1 MPTQIGPY
9 RILAPLGRGGMGVV
23 YRAEDAT
30 GFQVALKVIRDE
42 FADDPEMRRR
52 FVREA
57 RASARLR
64 HPNITRILDF
74 GMHEG
79 TYYLVMELLSGG
91 SLADWVAQ
99 PPAGN
104 TLLRVFDEIL
114 SALAFAHARGVV
126 HRDLK
131 PGNVLL
137 TAANDGAIQA
147 RLMDFGVAHFRDDS
161 AREMESETNII
172 GTPAYMS
179 PEQALRAGDVSP
191 ESDIYAAGVML
202 YELLTGELPFL
213 GKSPAGTLMAH
224 LKEPVPPLKARSGY
238 TFEGPLP
245 DIVERFLAKSPA
257 DRFRFAADARKA
269 LRRCRVVGAPSGYS
283 APKPVRV
290 TDEETLVTPGAQPK
304 NADRSGAGVLPGLF
318 GLADVP
324 YQVLRE
330 EDQALAKFAEEH
342 FHARRGGVV
351 LVSGAMGS
359 GKSRLVSHLVE
370 RLDEAGVAHVWRGIY
385 EDESGRPNSGIRE
398 ALRRGLGA
406 VAQKGVELEDR
417 VRTALANQGVDDEW
431 EVRALTEFLE
441 PAASGDSEAA
451 GRSEE
456 ADWALLERVIS
467 RATGERP
474 VIVLLEDIHLSGGSA
489 LRLMDW
495 MLAGTAHENPWLIVA
510 TYRSEAALP
519 NSAFGLAIRTFTER
533 RDREQ
538 ALSLELDR
546 LMPAELR
553 TVVEAT
559 VPMPEELVTAVSLRA
574 EGNPLYAVEIVR
586 HLVDSGRLDN
596 DVHDVDA
603 SGLIERLPDAL
614 STLVMGRLETAAG
627 APETAGALDV
637 WERLAFLGMRFN
649 TPLAE
654 ALIDH
659 DGTRTRDELDRAL
672 TAGVL
677 ANILVELEPHTWRFE
692 NRLARESLMQRAE
705 TAMRAAVH
713 HKNTAAVKARWYEA
727 DIGEHAGEIAHHLRE
742 AGHLVEALEYYL
754 QAARSARQRNRYD
767 VAADFFKSAEELARD
782 AGEDRYDDRVAAM
795 LGQAEA
801 LSNVAAYA
809 RATVILDRAERYIVE
824 NDHRRPADLLRI
836 RGALARH
843 RGDLTDARVH
853 FNRAIRRYARHLDVE
868 GEAWARYGLGR
879 LELDSGNLQSAEL
892 QLRAANDGFKHVDH
906 ERGQALALLFL
917 GRTALRIGLHDE
929 AFAFAEKA
937 KYAFAQREDRHS
949 AARCVMLQAE
959 IELARHR
966 PRLSEEL
973 LERVREELLS
983 VGDRH
988 AATKAVL
995 QLARAAEARGNDAEA
1010 QSRYQE
1016 AIFAFVDIGDAQS
1029 SAVARLYEAR
1039 LHAMSDMWTLAEPA
1053 VELATHRDR
1062 IEPINAPE
1070 FVALLIDLG
1079 RQAVLGGRVP
1089 LARHLL
1095 AIAIRKLAHV
1105 AEESPLY
1112 DSVDEVTYLLDEL
1125 DSGA

>member
-1 MPTQIGPY
+1 MPAQVGPY
-9 RILAPLGRGGMGVV
+9 RILEVLGRGGMGVV
-23 YRAEDAT
+23 YRAEDAA
-30 GFQVALKVIRDE
+30 GFQVALKVIRGE
-42 FADDPEMRRR
+42 FSGAPEMRRR

-91 SLADWVAQ
+91 SLADWIAT
-99 PPAGN
+99 PPSGS

-137 TAANDGAIQA
+137 TSAKDGTIQA
-147 RLMDFGVAHFRDDS
+147 RLMDFGVAHFRDDIAS
-161 AREMESETNII
+161 ELESETSVI

-202 YELLTGELPFL
+202 FEMLTGRLPFL

-224 LKEPVPPLKARSGY
+224 LKEPIPELKLRRGF
-238 TFEGPLP
+238 TFEGPLST
-245 DIVERFLAKSPA
+245 IMERFLSKSPN

-269 LRRCRVVGAPSGYS
+269 LRRCRVIGSPSGYS
-283 APKPVRV
+283 APVPAVV
-290 TDEETLVTPGAQPK
+290 EGDETLVT
-304 NADRSGAGVLPGLF
+304 AGRDSDVGISVGVRPGLF

-324 YQVLRE
+324 YQVLRD
-330 EDQALAKFAEEH
+330 EDEVLSKFAEEH
-342 FHARRGGVV
+342 FRERKGGVV

-359 GKSRLVSHLVE
+359 GKSRLVSHLVQ

-385 EDESGRPNSGIRE
+385 EDESGQPNSGIRE
-398 ALRRGLGA
+398 ALRRGLGT
-406 VAQKGVELEDR
+406 VAQRGVELEER
-417 VRTALANQGVDDEW
+417 VRQALAHQGVDDDW

-441 PAASGDSEAA
+441 PAATGEVEA

-467 RATGERP
+467 RATYERP

-495 MLAGTAHENPWLIVA
+495 MLAGNAREHPWLIVA

-519 NSAFGLAIRTFTER
+519 NTAFGLAIRRFSER
-533 RDREQ
+533 RDRER
-538 ALSLELDR
+538 ALSIELDR
-546 LMPAELR
+546 LASGDVLS
-553 TVVEAT
+553 VVKAT
-559 VPMPEELVTAVSLRA
+559 VPMPPELARAVSLRA

-586 HLVDSGRLDN
+586 HLVDSGRLESVTDT
-596 DVHDVDA
+596 VEV
-603 SGLIERLPDAL
+603 SELIERLPDAL
-614 STLVMGRLETAAG
+614 SALVMRRLEIAADTPD
-627 APETAGALDV
+627 AADALDL
-637 WERLAFLGMRFN
+637 WESLAFLGMRFT

-654 ALIDH
+654 SLIAHLKTFSRED
-659 DGTRTRDELDRAL
+659 LDRAL

-677 ANILVELEPHTWRFE
+677 ANVLVELEPGTWRFE
-692 NRLARESLMQRAE
+692 NRLAREALIQRAE
-705 TAMRAAVH
+705 TLERAAQH
-713 HKNTAAVKARWYEA
+713 HRETAEVKARWYAE
-727 DIGEHAGEIAHHLRE
+727 DLGEHAGEIAQHLR
-742 AGHLVEALEYYL
+742 ASGNLVEALDYYL
-754 QAARSARQRNRYD
+754 RAARGARSRSSFD
-767 VAADFFKSAEELARD
+767 VAVDFFKSAEELARD
-782 AGEDRYDDRVAAM
+782 EAVARFQDQLDAM

-809 RATVILDRAERYIVE
+809 RATVVLDRAERAIAD
-824 NDHRRPADLLRI
+824 NGAKKPAELLRI
-836 RGALARH
+836 RGDLARH
-843 RGDLTDARVH
+843 RGDLTDARTH
-853 FNRAIRRYARHLDVE
+853 FNRAIHGYARHFDVE

-879 LELDSGNLQSAEL
+879 LELDAGNLQPAEM
-892 QLRAANDGFKHVDH
+892 QLRAASDGFKHVDH

-917 GRTALRIGLHDE
+917 GRTALRCGLHE
-929 AFAFAEKA
+929 ESFAFAEKA

-966 PRLSEEL
+966 PKAAEEL
-973 LERVREELLS
+973 LDRVREELLS

-988 AATKAVL
+988 TATKAVL
-995 QLARAAEARGNDAEA
+995 QLARAAEARGNDIEA
-1010 QSRYQE
+1010 RSRYQE
-1016 AIFAFVDIGDAQS
+1016 AIFSFVDIGDAQS

-1039 LHAMSDMWTLAEPA
+1039 LHALSNMWTLAEPA

-1079 RQAVLGGRVP
+1079 RQAVLGGREP
-1089 LARHLL
+1089 LGRHLL
-1095 AIAIRKLAHV
+1095 TIAINKLAHV
-1105 AEESPLY
+1105 AEESLLY

-1125 DSGA
+1125 DSGT